1 MSRPDLAALVSGL
14 AVVVLGA
21 VLLLDRAGTLSLD
34 FGTLGPLVFTVL
46 GVILLVTGLAR
57 QDGRA

>member
-1 MSRPDLAALVSGL
+1 MRRPDTPALISGL
-14 AVVVLGA
+14 AVLVLGA
-21 VLLLDRAGTLSLD
+21 VLLLDRAGGLTLN

-57 QDGRA
+57 QDGGT

>member
-1 MSRPDLAALVSGL
+1 M
-14 AVVVLGA
+14 VVLGA
-21 VLLLDRAGTLSLD
+21 VLLLDRAGELSLD

-57 QDGRA
+57 QDRA